1 MAAIPSQLTS
11 LDFFE
16 IKESIKSYLRTRK
29 EFTDYDF
36 EGSAASYLIDIL
48 AYNTYYTA
56 FNANMALNESFLET
70 ATVRDNI
77 VRIAKQ
83 LNYTPRSIKAPR
95 ACVTIRVQT
104 QQSLN
109 GTTFPEFCTLSAG
122 DVFVARN
129 FNDTYTFCVTRDLQT
144 VVDPATGIA
153 VFDPVLVYQG
163 NLLKFNYTVD
173 YTKRQDYIIPAENV
187 DTDLVYVDIS
197 PNAQS
202 QEIDTYNLAANV
214 TTLNSTSRVY
224 YLEESDDLRYR
235 LVFGDGVLGRK
246 LIDGEFIRLSYV
258 TTFGEEANGC
268 KDFAFIGTI
277 RDSDQRAIAP
287 ANIAVVTRESAADGE
302 QRESALSIKF
312 RAPRAFSTQNRAV
325 TEADYEHIVSEIY
338 PQAASVTAYGGE
350 KLTPPIYG
358 KVYVA
363 IRPKTGNK
371 LNETTKAKIKNDL
384 KRYTV
389 ASIDPV
395 IIDPTIYYI
404 IPKSYVYYDGNN
416 TNKSGAQLGSDVL
429 RNIDQFNKNGQNNR
443 FGGRIDTSKYNAMVD
458 NSDPAISGTV
468 TQMTVGQNLDQFEFG
483 SVFTQCLDF
492 GNPLY
497 NPGNYAGS
505 PDGSGSECSTDAD
518 CPEGQVCVDGRCVDD
533 GTGGGDKGTC
543 APSFSVVKSGTFYAT
558 GYSEDL
564 LNLTA
569 AGGGASTVSPVIS
582 SQSITGENQVL
593 VPVNI
598 RDDGKGNLILVTKRD
613 EVEVVLN
620 NAVGS
625 VDYEKGQV
633 CVGPLAIQGT
643 PDDTNRLPIQVLPF
657 GGSIKIPPGVD
668 PTLFDV
674 NVFPIDF
681 KTNDIDVPSF
691 DPNNFGGYNFGDP
704 SGINIIDYPTDNFVY
719 PVDTSCF

>member
-56 FNANMALNESFLET
+56 FNANMALNEAFLET

-109 GTTFPEFCTLSAG
+109 GTTFPEFCTLKAG
-122 DVFVARN
+122 DVFIARN

-144 VVDPATGIA
+144 TVDSATGIA

-173 YTKRQDYIIPAENV
+173 YTKKQEYIIPTENV
-187 DTDLVYVDIS
+187 DTELVYVDIS

-202 QEIDTYNLAANV
+202 QEIDTYNLAKNV
-214 TTLNSTSRVY
+214 TTLNSTSRIY
-224 YLEESDDLRYR
+224 YLEETDDLRYR

-268 KDFAFIGTI
+268 KDFAFVGTI
-277 RDSDQRAIAP
+277 KDSDGRAIAP
-287 ANIAVVTRESAADGE
+287 ANIEIVTRESAADGE
-302 QRESALSIKF
+302 ARESALSVKF
-312 RAPRAFSTQNRAV
+312 RAPKSFSTQNRAV

-395 IIDPTIYYI
+395 IIDPTTFYV

-429 RNIDQFNKNGQNNR
+429 RNVDQFNKNGQNNR
-443 FGGRIDTSKYNAMVD
+443 FGGRVDTSKYNSMLD
-458 NSDPAISGTV
+458 NSDPAISGSV
-468 TQMTVGQNLDQFEFG
+468 TQMTIGQNLDQFEFG
-483 SVFTQCLDF
+483 NVFTQCLDF

-497 NPGNYAGS
+497 DPGDYAGK
-505 PDGSGSECSTDAD
+505 PDTDGQDCSTDSD
-518 CPEGQVCVDGRCVDD
+518 CPEGQVCRNGKCVDE
-533 GTGGGDKGTC
+533 GDSGTC

-564 LNLTA
+564 VNLTLS
-569 AGGGASTVSPVIS
+569 GTGTSSVSPVVS
-582 SQSITGENQVL
+582 SNSITGANQVL

-613 EVEVVLN
+613 EVEVTLN
-620 NAVGS
+620 NSVGS
-625 VDYEKGQV
+625 VDYSKGQV
-633 CVGPLAIQGT
+633 CVGPIAIQGT
-643 PDDTNRLPIQVLPF
+643 PDDDTRLPIQVLPY
-657 GGSIKIPPGVD
+657 GGSINIPPGVD

-674 NVFPIDF
+674 DVFPIDW
-681 KTNDIDVPSF
+681 KTNDISIPNF
-691 DPNNFGGYNFGDP
+691 DPNNFNGFNYGDP
-704 SGINIIDYPTDNFVY
+704 SGINIIDYPTDTFTY

>member
-1 MAAIPSQLTS
+1 MSAIPSQLTS

-56 FNANMALNESFLET
+56 FNANMALNEAFLET

-104 QQSLN
+104 QQALN
-109 GTTFPEFCTLSAG
+109 GTTFPEFCTLKAG
-122 DVFVARN
+122 DVFIARN

-144 VVDPATGIA
+144 TVDSATGIA

-173 YTKRQDYIIPAENV
+173 YTKKQEYVIPTENV
-187 DTDLVYVDIS
+187 DTELVYVDIS

-202 QEIDTYNLAANV
+202 QEIDTYNLAKNV
-214 TTLNSTSRVY
+214 TTLNSASRIY
-224 YLEESDDLRYR
+224 YLEETDDLRYR

-246 LIDGEFIRLSYV
+246 LIDGEYIRLSYV

-268 KDFAFIGTI
+268 KDFAFVGTI
-277 RDSDQRAIAP
+277 RDSDGRAIAP
-287 ANIAVVTRESAADGE
+287 ANIEIVTRESAADGE
-302 QRESALSIKF
+302 ARESALSVKF
-312 RAPRAFSTQNRAV
+312 RAPKSFSTQNRAV

-395 IIDPTIYYI
+395 IIDPTTFYV
-404 IPKSYVYYDGNN
+404 IPKSYIYYDGNN

-429 RNIDQFNKNGQNNR
+429 RNVDQFNKNGQNNR
-443 FGGRIDTSKYNAMVD
+443 FGGRIDTSKYNSMLD
-458 NSDPAISGTV
+458 NSDPAISGSV
-468 TQMTVGQNLDQFEFG
+468 TQMTIGQNLDQFEFG
-483 SVFTQCLDF
+483 NVFTQCLDF

-497 NPGNYAGS
+497 NPGDYAGK
-505 PDGSGSECSTDAD
+505 PDTDGADCSGDSD
-518 CPEGQVCVDGRCVDD
+518 CPEGQVCRNGKCVDE
-533 GTGGGDKGTC
+533 GDSGTC

-564 LNLTA
+564 VNLTLSGTGTNA
-569 AGGGASTVSPVIS
+569 VSPVVS
-582 SQSITGENQVL
+582 SNSITGDNQVL

-613 EVEVVLN
+613 EVEVTLN
-620 NAVGS
+620 NSVGS
-625 VDYEKGQV
+625 VDYSKGQV
-633 CVGPLAIQGT
+633 CVGPIAIQGT
-643 PDDTNRLPIQVLPF
+643 PDDDTRLPIQVLPY
-657 GGSIKIPPGVD
+657 GGSINIPPGVD

-674 NVFPIDF
+674 DVFPIDW
-681 KTNDIDVPSF
+681 KTNDISIPNF
-691 DPNNFGGYNFGDP
+691 DPNNFNGFNYGDP
-704 SGINIIDYPTDNFVY
+704 SGINIIDYPTDTFTY

>member
-277 RDSDQRAIAP
+277 KDSDGRAIAP

-302 QRESALSIKF
+302 ARESALSVKF
-312 RAPRAFSTQNRAV
+312 RAPRSFSTQNRAV
-325 TEADYEHIVSEIY
+325 TETDYEHIVSEIY

-350 KLTPPIYG
+350 KLSPPIYG

-395 IIDPTIYYI
+395 IIDPTIFYV

-443 FGGRIDTSKYNAMVD
+443 FGGRIDTSKYNTMVD

-468 TQMTVGQNLDQFEFG
+468 TQMTIGQNLDQFEFG

-497 NPGNYAGS
+497 NPGDY
-505 PDGSGSECSTDAD
+505 SGTPEGGNTCSTDSD
-518 CPEGQVCVDGRCVDD
+518 CPEGQICKDGKCVDE
-533 GTGGGDKGTC
+533 GDSGTC

-564 LNLTA
+564 VNLTM
-569 AGGGASTVSPVIS
+569 AGSGTNATTAVSS
-582 SQSITGENQVL
+582 SNSITGENQVL

-613 EVEVVLN
+613 EVEVTLN
-620 NAVGS
+620 NSVGS
-625 VDYEKGQV
+625 VDYGSGQV
-633 CVGPLAIQGT
+633 CVGPIAIQGT
-643 PDDTNRLPIQVLPF
+643 PDDTTRLPIQVLPY
-657 GGSIKIPPGVD
+657 GGSINIPPGVD

-674 NVFPIDF
+674 EAFPIDW
-681 KTNDIDVPSF
+681 KTNDISIPNF
-691 DPNNFGGYNFGDP
+691 DPNNFNGYNFGDP
-704 SGINIIDYPTDNFVY
+704 SGINIIDYPSDTFTY
-719 PVDTSCF
+719 PVDSSCF

>member
-1 MAAIPSQLTS
+1 MSAIPSQLTS

-56 FNANMALNESFLET
+56 FNANMALNEAFLET

-109 GTTFPEFCTLSAG
+109 GTTFPEFCTLRAG
-122 DVFVARN
+122 DVFIARN

-144 VVDPATGIA
+144 TVDSATGIA

-173 YTKRQDYIIPAENV
+173 YTKKQDYIIPTENV
-187 DTDLVYVDIS
+187 DTELVYVDIS

-202 QEIDTYNLAANV
+202 QEIDTYNLAKNV
-214 TTLNSTSRVY
+214 TTLNSTSRIY
-224 YLEESDDLRYR
+224 YLEETDDLRYR

-246 LIDGEFIRLSYV
+246 LIDGEYIRLSYV

-268 KDFAFIGTI
+268 KDFAFVGTI
-277 RDSDQRAIAP
+277 RDSDGRAIAP
-287 ANIAVVTRESAADGE
+287 ANIEIVTRESAADGE
-302 QRESALSIKF
+302 ARESALSVKF
-312 RAPRAFSTQNRAV
+312 RAPKSFSTQNRAV

-395 IIDPTIYYI
+395 IIDPTTFYV

-429 RNIDQFNKNGQNNR
+429 RNVDQFNKNGQNNR
-443 FGGRIDTSKYNAMVD
+443 FGGRIDTSKYNSMLD
-458 NSDPAISGTV
+458 NSDPSISGSV
-468 TQMTVGQNLDQFEFG
+468 TQMTIGQNLDQFEFG
-483 SVFTQCLDF
+483 NVFTQCLDF

-497 NPGNYAGS
+497 NPGDYAGK
-505 PDGSGSECSTDAD
+505 PDTDGQDCSTDSD
-518 CPEGQVCVDGRCVDD
+518 CPEGQVCRNGKCVDE
-533 GTGGGDKGTC
+533 GDSGTC

-564 LNLTA
+564 VNLTLS
-569 AGGGASTVSPVIS
+569 GTGTSSVSPVVS
-582 SQSITGENQVL
+582 SNSITGANQVL

-613 EVEVVLN
+613 EVEVTLN
-620 NAVGS
+620 NSVGS
-625 VDYEKGQV
+625 VDYSKGQV
-633 CVGPLAIQGT
+633 CVGPIAIQGT
-643 PDDTNRLPIQVLPF
+643 PDDDTRLPIQVLPY
-657 GGSIKIPPGVD
+657 GGSINIPPGVD

-674 NVFPIDF
+674 DVFPIDW
-681 KTNDIDVPSF
+681 KTNDISIPNF
-691 DPNNFGGYNFGDP
+691 DPNNFNGFNYGDP
-704 SGINIIDYPTDNFVY
+704 SGINIIDYPTDTFTY

>member
-287 ANIAVVTRESAADGE
+287 ANIAVTTRESAADGE

-704 SGINIIDYPTDNFVY
+704 SGINIIDYPTDTFTY

>member
-56 FNANMALNESFLET
+56 FNANMALNEAFLET

-109 GTTFPEFCTLSAG
+109 GTTFPEFCALKAG
-122 DVFVARN
+122 DVFIARN

-144 VVDPATGIA
+144 TVDSATGIA

-173 YTKRQDYIIPAENV
+173 YTKKQDYIIPTENV
-187 DTDLVYVDIS
+187 DTQLVYVDIS

-202 QEIDTYNLAANV
+202 QEIDTYNLAKNV
-214 TTLNSTSRVY
+214 TTLNSTSRIY
-224 YLEESDDLRYR
+224 YLEETDDLRYR

-246 LIDGEFIRLSYV
+246 LIDGEYIRLSYV

-268 KDFAFIGTI
+268 KDFAFVGTI
-277 RDSDQRAIAP
+277 KDSDGRAIAP
-287 ANIAVVTRESAADGE
+287 SNIEIVTRESAADGE
-302 QRESALSIKF
+302 ARESALSVKF
-312 RAPRAFSTQNRAV
+312 RAPKSFSTQNRAV

-395 IIDPTIYYI
+395 IIDPTTFYV

-429 RNIDQFNKNGQNNR
+429 RNVDQFNKNGQNNR
-443 FGGRIDTSKYNAMVD
+443 FGGRIDTSKYNSMLD
-458 NSDPAISGTV
+458 NSDPAISGSV
-468 TQMTVGQNLDQFEFG
+468 TQMTIGQNLDQFEFG
-483 SVFTQCLDF
+483 NVFTQCLDF

-497 NPGNYAGS
+497 NPGDYAGK
-505 PDGSGSECSTDAD
+505 PDTDGQDCSGDSD
-518 CPEGQVCVDGRCVDD
+518 CPEGQVCRNGKCVDE
-533 GTGGGDKGTC
+533 GDSGTC

-564 LNLTA
+564 VNLTLS
-569 AGGGASTVSPVIS
+569 GTGTNSVSPVIS
-582 SQSITGENQVL
+582 SNSITGANQVL

-613 EVEVVLN
+613 EVEVTLN
-620 NAVGS
+620 NSVGS
-625 VDYEKGQV
+625 VDYSKGQV
-633 CVGPLAIQGT
+633 CVGPIAIQGT
-643 PDDTNRLPIQVLPF
+643 PDDDTRLPIQVLPY
-657 GGSIKIPPGVD
+657 GGSINIPPGVD

-674 NVFPIDF
+674 DVFPIDW
-681 KTNDIDVPSF
+681 KTNDISIPNF
-691 DPNNFGGYNFGDP
+691 DPNNFNGFNYGDP
-704 SGINIIDYPTDNFVY
+704 SGINIIDYPTDTFTY

>member
-56 FNANMALNESFLET
+56 FNANMALNEAFLET
-70 ATVRDNI
+70 ATVRDNV

-104 QQSLN
+104 QVSLN
-109 GTTFPEFCTLSAG
+109 GTTYPEFCTLKAG

-144 VVDPATGIA
+144 TVDPATGIA

-163 NLLKFNYTVD
+163 NLLKYNYTVD
-173 YTKRQDYIIPAENV
+173 YTKKQDYVIPTEDV
-187 DTDLVYVDIS
+187 DTQLVYVDIS

-202 QEIDTYNLAANV
+202 TEIDTYNLAANV

-224 YLEESDDLRYR
+224 FLEETDDLRYR

-246 LIDGEFIRLSYV
+246 LIDGEYIRLSYV

-277 RDSDQRAIAP
+277 RDSDGRAIAP

-302 QRESALSIKF
+302 QRESALSVKF
-312 RAPRAFSTQNRAV
+312 RAPRSFSTQNRAV
-325 TEADYEHIVSEIY
+325 TETDYEHIVSEIY

-350 KLTPPIYG
+350 KLSPPIYG

-395 IIDPTIYYI
+395 IIDPTIFYV

-443 FGGRIDTSKYNAMVD
+443 FGGRIDTSKYNTMVD

-468 TQMTVGQNLDQFEFG
+468 TQMTIGQNLDQFEFG

-497 NPGNYAGS
+497 NPGDY
-505 PDGSGSECSTDAD
+505 SGTPEGGNTCSTDSD
-518 CPEGQVCVDGRCVDD
+518 CPEGQICKDGKCVDE
-533 GTGGGDKGTC
+533 GDSGTC

-564 LNLTA
+564 VNLTM
-569 AGGGASTVSPVIS
+569 AGSGTNATTAVSS
-582 SQSITGENQVL
+582 SNSITGENQVL

-613 EVEVVLN
+613 EVEVTLN
-620 NAVGS
+620 NSVGS
-625 VDYEKGQV
+625 VDYGSGQV
-633 CVGPLAIQGT
+633 CVGPIAIQGT
-643 PDDTNRLPIQVLPF
+643 PDDTTRLPIQVLPY
-657 GGSIKIPPGVD
+657 GGSINIPPGVD

-674 NVFPIDF
+674 EAFPIDW
-681 KTNDIDVPSF
+681 KTNDISIPNF
-691 DPNNFGGYNFGDP
+691 DPNNFNGYNFGDP
-704 SGINIIDYPTDNFVY
+704 SGINIIDYPSDTFTY
-719 PVDTSCF
+719 PVDSSCF

>member
-56 FNANMALNESFLET
+56 FNANMALNEAFLET

-109 GTTFPEFCTLSAG
+109 GTTFPEFCTLKAG
-122 DVFVARN
+122 DVFIARN

-144 VVDPATGIA
+144 TVDSATGIA

-173 YTKRQDYIIPAENV
+173 YTKKQDYIIPTENV
-187 DTDLVYVDIS
+187 DTQLVYVDIS

-202 QEIDTYNLAANV
+202 QEIDTYNLAKNV
-214 TTLNSTSRVY
+214 TTLNSTSRIY
-224 YLEESDDLRYR
+224 YLEETDDLRYR

-246 LIDGEFIRLSYV
+246 LIDGEYIRLSYV

-268 KDFAFIGTI
+268 KDFAFVGTI
-277 RDSDQRAIAP
+277 KDSDGRAIAP
-287 ANIAVVTRESAADGE
+287 ANIEIVTRESAADGE
-302 QRESALSIKF
+302 ARESALSIKF
-312 RAPRAFSTQNRAV
+312 RAPKSFSTQNRAV

-395 IIDPTIYYI
+395 IIDPTTFYI
-404 IPKSYVYYDGNN
+404 IPKSYIYYDGNN

-429 RNIDQFNKNGQNNR
+429 RNVDQFNKNGQNNR
-443 FGGRIDTSKYNAMVD
+443 FGGRIDTSKYNSMLD
-458 NSDPAISGTV
+458 NSDPSISGSV
-468 TQMTVGQNLDQFEFG
+468 TQMTIGQNLDQFEFG
-483 SVFTQCLDF
+483 NVFTQCLDF

-497 NPGNYAGS
+497 DPGNYAGK
-505 PDGSGSECSTDAD
+505 PDTDGKDCSTDSD
-518 CPEGQVCVDGRCVDD
+518 CPEGQVCRNGKCVDE
-533 GTGGGDKGTC
+533 GDSGTC

-564 LNLTA
+564 VNLTLS
-569 AGGGASTVSPVIS
+569 GTGTSSVSPVVS
-582 SQSITGENQVL
+582 SNSITGANQVL

-613 EVEVVLN
+613 EVEVTLN
-620 NAVGS
+620 NSVGS
-625 VDYEKGQV
+625 VDYSKGQV
-633 CVGPLAIQGT
+633 CVGPIAIQGT
-643 PDDTNRLPIQVLPF
+643 PDDDTRLPIQVLPY
-657 GGSIKIPPGVD
+657 GGSINIPPGVD

-674 NVFPIDF
+674 DVFPIDW
-681 KTNDIDVPSF
+681 KTNDISIPNF
-691 DPNNFGGYNFGDP
+691 DPNNFNGFNYGDP
-704 SGINIIDYPTDNFVY
+704 SGINIIDYPTDTFTY

>member
-56 FNANMALNESFLET
+56 FNANMALNEAFLET
-70 ATVRDNI
+70 ATVRDNV

-104 QQSLN
+104 QVSLN
-109 GTTFPEFCTLSAG
+109 GTTYPEFCTLKAG

-163 NLLKFNYTVD
+163 NLLKYNYTVD
-173 YTKRQDYIIPAENV
+173 YTKKQDYVIPTEDV
-187 DTDLVYVDIS
+187 DTQLVYVDIS

-224 YLEESDDLRYR
+224 FLEETDDLRYR

-246 LIDGEFIRLSYV
+246 LIDGEYIRLSYV

-277 RDSDQRAIAP
+277 KDSDGRAIAP

-302 QRESALSIKF
+302 QRESALSVKF
-312 RAPRAFSTQNRAV
+312 RAPRSFSTQNRAV
-325 TEADYEHIVSEIY
+325 TETDYEHIVSEIY

-350 KLTPPIYG
+350 KLSPPIYG

-395 IIDPTIYYI
+395 IIDPTIFYV

-443 FGGRIDTSKYNAMVD
+443 FGGRIDTSKYNTMVD

-468 TQMTVGQNLDQFEFG
+468 TQMTIGQNLDQFEFG

-497 NPGNYAGS
+497 NPGDY
-505 PDGSGSECSTDAD
+505 SGTPEGGNTCSTDSD
-518 CPEGQVCVDGRCVDD
+518 CPEGQICKDGKCVDE
-533 GTGGGDKGTC
+533 GDSGTC

-564 LNLTA
+564 VNLTM
-569 AGGGASTVSPVIS
+569 AGSGTNATTAVSS
-582 SQSITGENQVL
+582 SNSITGENQVL

-613 EVEVVLN
+613 EVEVTLN
-620 NAVGS
+620 NSVGS
-625 VDYEKGQV
+625 VDYGSGQV
-633 CVGPLAIQGT
+633 CVGPIAIQGT
-643 PDDTNRLPIQVLPF
+643 PDDTTRLPIQVLPY
-657 GGSIKIPPGVD
+657 GGSINIPPGVD

-674 NVFPIDF
+674 EAFPIDW
-681 KTNDIDVPSF
+681 KTNDISIPNF
-691 DPNNFGGYNFGDP
+691 DPNNFNGYNFGDP
-704 SGINIIDYPTDNFVY
+704 SGINIIDYPSDTFTY

>member
-56 FNANMALNESFLET
+56 FNANMALNEAFLET
-70 ATVRDNI
+70 ATVRDNV

-104 QQSLN
+104 QVSLN
-109 GTTFPEFCTLSAG
+109 GTTYPEFCTLKAG

-163 NLLKFNYTVD
+163 NLLKYNYTVD
-173 YTKRQDYIIPAENV
+173 YTKKQDYVIPTEDV
-187 DTDLVYVDIS
+187 DTQLVYVDIS

-224 YLEESDDLRYR
+224 FLEETDDLRYR

-246 LIDGEFIRLSYV
+246 LIDGEYIRLSYV

-277 RDSDQRAIAP
+277 KDSDGRAIAP
-287 ANIAVVTRESAADGE
+287 SNIAVVTRESAADGE
-302 QRESALSIKF
+302 QRESALSVKF
-312 RAPRAFSTQNRAV
+312 RAPRSFSTQNRAV
-325 TEADYEHIVSEIY
+325 TETDYEHIVSEIY

-350 KLTPPIYG
+350 KLSPPIYG

-395 IIDPTIYYI
+395 IIDPTIFYV

-443 FGGRIDTSKYNAMVD
+443 FGGRIDTSKYNTMVD

-468 TQMTVGQNLDQFEFG
+468 TQMTIGQNLDQFEFG

-497 NPGNYAGS
+497 NPGDY
-505 PDGSGSECSTDAD
+505 SGTPEGGNTCSTDSD
-518 CPEGQVCVDGRCVDD
+518 CPEGQICKDGKCVDE
-533 GTGGGDKGTC
+533 GDSGTC

-564 LNLTA
+564 VNLTM
-569 AGGGASTVSPVIS
+569 AGSGTNATTAVSS
-582 SQSITGENQVL
+582 SNSITGENQVL

-613 EVEVVLN
+613 EVEVTLN
-620 NAVGS
+620 NSVGS
-625 VDYEKGQV
+625 VDYGSGQV
-633 CVGPLAIQGT
+633 CVGPIAIQGT
-643 PDDTNRLPIQVLPF
+643 PDDTTRLPIQVLPF
-657 GGSIKIPPGVD
+657 GGSINIPPGVD

-674 NVFPIDF
+674 EAFPIDW
-681 KTNDIDVPSF
+681 KTNDISIPNF
-691 DPNNFGGYNFGDP
+691 DPNNFNGYNFGDP
-704 SGINIIDYPTDNFVY
+704 SGINIIDYPSDTFTY

>member
-1 MAAIPSQLTS
+1 MSAIPSQLTS

-56 FNANMALNESFLET
+56 FNANMALNEAFLET

-109 GTTFPEFCTLSAG
+109 GTTFPEFCTLKAG
-122 DVFVARN
+122 DVFIARN

-144 VVDPATGIA
+144 TVDSATGIA

-173 YTKRQDYIIPAENV
+173 YTKKQDYIIPTENV
-187 DTDLVYVDIS
+187 DTQLVYVDIS

-202 QEIDTYNLAANV
+202 QEIDTYNLAKNV
-214 TTLNSTSRVY
+214 TTLNSTSRIY
-224 YLEESDDLRYR
+224 YLEETDDLRYR

-246 LIDGEFIRLSYV
+246 LIDGEYIRLSYV

-268 KDFAFIGTI
+268 KDFAFVGTI
-277 RDSDQRAIAP
+277 KDSDGRAIAP
-287 ANIAVVTRESAADGE
+287 SNIEIVTRESAADGE
-302 QRESALSIKF
+302 ARESALSVKF
-312 RAPRAFSTQNRAV
+312 RAPKSFSTQNRAV

-395 IIDPTIYYI
+395 IIDPTTFYV

-429 RNIDQFNKNGQNNR
+429 RNVDQFNKNGQNNR
-443 FGGRIDTSKYNAMVD
+443 FGGRIDTSKYNSMLD
-458 NSDPAISGTV
+458 NSDPAISGSV
-468 TQMTVGQNLDQFEFG
+468 TQMTIGQNLDQFEFG
-483 SVFTQCLDF
+483 NVFTQCLDF

-497 NPGNYAGS
+497 NPGDYAGK
-505 PDGSGSECSTDAD
+505 PDTDGKDCSGDSD
-518 CPEGQVCVDGRCVDD
+518 CPEGQVCRNGKCVDE
-533 GTGGGDKGTC
+533 GDSGTC

-564 LNLTA
+564 VNLTLS
-569 AGGGASTVSPVIS
+569 GTGTNSVSPVVS
-582 SQSITGENQVL
+582 SNSITGANQVL

-613 EVEVVLN
+613 EVEVTLN
-620 NAVGS
+620 NSVGS
-625 VDYEKGQV
+625 VDYSKGQV
-633 CVGPLAIQGT
+633 CVGPIAIQGT
-643 PDDTNRLPIQVLPF
+643 PDDDTRLPIQVLPY
-657 GGSIKIPPGVD
+657 GGSINIPPGVD

-674 NVFPIDF
+674 DVFPIDW
-681 KTNDIDVPSF
+681 KTNDISIPNF
-691 DPNNFGGYNFGDP
+691 DPNNFNGFNYGDP
-704 SGINIIDYPTDNFVY
+704 SGINIIDYPTDTFTY

>member
-56 FNANMALNESFLET
+56 FNANMALNEAFLET

-109 GTTFPEFCTLSAG
+109 GTTFPEFCTLKAG
-122 DVFVARN
+122 DVFIARN

-144 VVDPATGIA
+144 TVDSATGIA

-173 YTKRQDYIIPAENV
+173 YTKKQDYIIPTENV
-187 DTDLVYVDIS
+187 DTELVYVDIS

-202 QEIDTYNLAANV
+202 QEIDTYNLAKNV
-214 TTLNSTSRVY
+214 TTLNSTSRIY
-224 YLEESDDLRYR
+224 YLEETDDLRYR

-246 LIDGEFIRLSYV
+246 LIDGEYIRLSYV

-268 KDFAFIGTI
+268 KDFAFVGTI
-277 RDSDQRAIAP
+277 RDSDGRAIAP
-287 ANIAVVTRESAADGE
+287 ANIEIVTRESAADGE
-302 QRESALSIKF
+302 ARESALSVKF
-312 RAPRAFSTQNRAV
+312 RAPKSFSTQNRAV

-395 IIDPTIYYI
+395 IIDPTTFYV

-429 RNIDQFNKNGQNNR
+429 RNVDQFNKNGQNNR
-443 FGGRIDTSKYNAMVD
+443 FGGRVDTSKYNSMLD
-458 NSDPAISGTV
+458 NSDPAISGSV
-468 TQMTVGQNLDQFEFG
+468 TQMTIGQNLDQFEFG
-483 SVFTQCLDF
+483 NVFTQCLDF

-497 NPGNYAGS
+497 DPGNYAGK
-505 PDGSGSECSTDAD
+505 PDTDGQDCSGDAD
-518 CPEGQVCVDGRCVDD
+518 CPEGQVCRNGKCVDE
-533 GTGGGDKGTC
+533 GDSGTC

-564 LNLTA
+564 VNLTLS
-569 AGGGASTVSPVIS
+569 GTGTSSVSPVVS
-582 SQSITGENQVL
+582 SNSITGANQVL

-613 EVEVVLN
+613 EVEVTLN
-620 NAVGS
+620 NSVGS
-625 VDYEKGQV
+625 VDYSKGQV
-633 CVGPLAIQGT
+633 CVGPIAIQGT
-643 PDDTNRLPIQVLPF
+643 PDDDTRLPIQVLPY
-657 GGSIKIPPGVD
+657 GGSINIPPGVD

-674 NVFPIDF
+674 DVFPIDW
-681 KTNDIDVPSF
+681 KTNDISIPNF
-691 DPNNFGGYNFGDP
+691 DPNNFNGFNYGDP
-704 SGINIIDYPTDNFVY
+704 SGINIIDYPTDTFTY

>member
-56 FNANMALNESFLET
+56 FNANMALNEAFLET
-70 ATVRDNI
+70 ATVRDNV

-104 QQSLN
+104 QVSLN
-109 GTTFPEFCTLSAG
+109 GTTYPEFCTLKAG

-153 VFDPVLVYQG
+153 TFDPVLVYQG
-163 NLLKFNYTVD
+163 NLLKYNYTVD
-173 YTKRQDYIIPAENV
+173 YTKKQDYIIPTEDV
-187 DTDLVYVDIS
+187 DTQLVYVDIS

-224 YLEESDDLRYR
+224 FLEETDDLRYR

-246 LIDGEFIRLSYV
+246 LIDGEYIRLSYV

-277 RDSDQRAIAP
+277 KDSDGRAIAP

-302 QRESALSIKF
+302 ARESALSVKF
-312 RAPRAFSTQNRAV
+312 RAPRSFSTQNRAV
-325 TEADYEHIVSEIY
+325 TETDYEHIVSEIY

-350 KLTPPIYG
+350 KLSPPIYG

-395 IIDPTIYYI
+395 IIDPTVYYI

-443 FGGRIDTSKYNAMVD
+443 FGGRIDTSKYNTMVD

-468 TQMTVGQNLDQFEFG
+468 TQMTIGQNLDQFEFG

-497 NPGNYAGS
+497 NPGDYSGT
-505 PDGSGSECSTDAD
+505 PDGGNTCSTDSD
-518 CPEGQVCVDGRCVDD
+518 CPEGQICKDGKCVDE
-533 GTGGGDKGTC
+533 GDSGTC

-564 LNLTA
+564 VNLTM
-569 AGGGASTVSPVIS
+569 AGSGTNATTAVSS
-582 SQSITGENQVL
+582 SNSITGENQVL

-613 EVEVVLN
+613 EVEVTLN
-620 NAVGS
+620 NSVGS
-625 VDYEKGQV
+625 VDYGSGQV
-633 CVGPLAIQGT
+633 CVGPIAIQGT
-643 PDDTNRLPIQVLPF
+643 PDDTTRLPIQVLPY
-657 GGSIKIPPGVD
+657 GGSINIPPGVD

-674 NVFPIDF
+674 EAFPIDW
-681 KTNDIDVPSF
+681 KTNDISIPNF
-691 DPNNFGGYNFGDP
+691 DPNNFNGYNFGDP
-704 SGINIIDYPTDNFVY
+704 SGINIIDYPSDTFTY

>member
-1 MAAIPSQLTS
+1 
-11 LDFFE
+11 
-16 IKESIKSYLRTRK
+16 
-29 EFTDYDF
+29 
-36 EGSAASYLIDIL
+36 
-48 AYNTYYTA
+48 
-56 FNANMALNESFLET
+56 MALNEAFLET
-70 ATVRDNI
+70 ATVRDNV

-104 QQSLN
+104 QVSLN
-109 GTTFPEFCTLSAG
+109 GTTYPEFCTLKAG

-144 VVDPATGIA
+144 TVDPATGIA

-163 NLLKFNYTVD
+163 NLLKYNYTVD
-173 YTKRQDYIIPAENV
+173 YTKKQDYVIPTEDV
-187 DTDLVYVDIS
+187 DTQLVYVDIS

-202 QEIDTYNLAANV
+202 TEIDTYNLAANV

-224 YLEESDDLRYR
+224 FLEETDDLRYR

-246 LIDGEFIRLSYV
+246 LIDGEYIRLSYV

-277 RDSDQRAIAP
+277 RDSDGRAIAP

-302 QRESALSIKF
+302 QRESALSVKF
-312 RAPRAFSTQNRAV
+312 RAPRSFSTQNRAV
-325 TEADYEHIVSEIY
+325 TETDYEHIVSEIY

-350 KLTPPIYG
+350 KLSPPIYG

-395 IIDPTIYYI
+395 IIDPTIFYV

-443 FGGRIDTSKYNAMVD
+443 FGGRIDTSKYNTMVD

-468 TQMTVGQNLDQFEFG
+468 TQMTIGQNLDQFEFG

-497 NPGNYAGS
+497 NPGDY
-505 PDGSGSECSTDAD
+505 SGTPEGGNTCSTDSD
-518 CPEGQVCVDGRCVDD
+518 CPEGQICKDGKCVDE
-533 GTGGGDKGTC
+533 GDSGTC

-564 LNLTA
+564 VNLTM
-569 AGGGASTVSPVIS
+569 AGSGTNATTAVSS
-582 SQSITGENQVL
+582 SNSITGENQVL

-613 EVEVVLN
+613 EVEVTLN
-620 NAVGS
+620 NSVGS
-625 VDYEKGQV
+625 VDYGSGQV
-633 CVGPLAIQGT
+633 CVGPIAIQGT
-643 PDDTNRLPIQVLPF
+643 PDDTTRLPIQVLPY
-657 GGSIKIPPGVD
+657 GGSINIPPGVD

-674 NVFPIDF
+674 EAFPIDW
-681 KTNDIDVPSF
+681 KTNDISIPNF
-691 DPNNFGGYNFGDP
+691 DPNNFNGYNFGDP
-704 SGINIIDYPTDNFVY
+704 SGINIIDYPSDTFTY
-719 PVDTSCF
+719 PVDSSCF

>member
-1 MAAIPSQLTS
+1 MPAIPSQLTS

-36 EGSAASYLIDIL
+36 EGSAAAYLIDIL

-56 FNANMALNESFLET
+56 FNANMALNEAFLET

-104 QQSLN
+104 QVSLN

-153 VFDPVLVYQG
+153 TFDPVLVYQG
-163 NLLKFNYTVD
+163 NLLRFNYTVD

-187 DTDLVYVDIS
+187 DTALVYVDIS

-202 QEIDTYNLAANV
+202 QEIDTYNLASNV
-214 TTLNSTSRVY
+214 TTLNGTSRVY

-277 RDSDQRAIAP
+277 RDSDGRAIAP
-287 ANIAVVTRESAADGE
+287 SNIAVVTRESAADGE
-302 QRESALSIKF
+302 ARESALSIKF
-312 RAPRAFSTQNRAV
+312 RAPRSFSTQNRAV

-350 KLTPPIYG
+350 KLSPPIYG

-371 LNETTKAKIKNDL
+371 LNETTKAKIRNDL

-395 IIDPTIYYI
+395 IIDPTIFYI

-416 TNKSGAQLGSDVL
+416 TNKSGAQLKSDVL
-429 RNIDQFNKNGQNNR
+429 RNIDQYNKNGQNNR
-443 FGGRIDTSKYNAMVD
+443 FGGRVDTSKYNAMVD
-458 NSDPAISGTV
+458 NSDPAISGSV
-468 TQMTVGQNLDQFEFG
+468 TQMTIGQNLDQFEFG
-483 SVFTQCLDF
+483 NVFTQCLDF

-497 NPGNYAGS
+497 NPGDYSGT
-505 PDGSGSECSTDAD
+505 PDGGNSCSIDSD
-518 CPEGQVCVDGRCVDD
+518 CPEGQICRDGKCVDE
-533 GTGGGDKGTC
+533 GDSGTC

-564 LNLTA
+564 VNLTMQG
-569 AGGGASTVSPVIS
+569 AGTNATSPVVS
-582 SQSITGENQVL
+582 SNSITDANQVL

-620 NAVGS
+620 NAVGT
-625 VDYEKGQV
+625 VDYSKGQV
-633 CVGPLAIQGT
+633 CVGPIAIQGT
-643 PDDTNRLPIQVLPF
+643 PDDTTRLPVQVLPF
-657 GGSIKIPPGVD
+657 GGSIGIPAGTEPAI
-668 PTLFDV
+668 FDV
-674 NVFPIDF
+674 GVFPIDW
-681 KTNDIDVPSF
+681 KTNNISIPNF
-691 DPNNFGGYNFGDP
+691 DPNNFNGYNFGDP
-704 SGINIIDYPTDNFVY
+704 SGINIIDYPSDIFTY

>member
-16 IKESIKSYLRTRK
+16 IKESIKSYLRTRQ

-56 FNANMALNESFLET
+56 FNANMALNEAFLET

-109 GTTFPEFCTLSAG
+109 GTTFPEFCTLKAG
-122 DVFVARN
+122 DVFIARN

-144 VVDPATGIA
+144 TVDSATGIA

-173 YTKRQDYIIPAENV
+173 YTKKQDYIIPTENV
-187 DTDLVYVDIS
+187 DTQLVYVDIS

-202 QEIDTYNLAANV
+202 QEIDTYNLAKNV
-214 TTLNSTSRVY
+214 TTLNSTSRIY
-224 YLEESDDLRYR
+224 YLEETDDLRYR

-246 LIDGEFIRLSYV
+246 LIDGEYIRLSYV

-268 KDFAFIGTI
+268 KDFAFVGTI
-277 RDSDQRAIAP
+277 KDSDGRAIAP
-287 ANIAVVTRESAADGE
+287 ANIEIVTRESAADGE
-302 QRESALSIKF
+302 ARESALSVKF
-312 RAPRAFSTQNRAV
+312 RAPKSFSTQNRAV

-395 IIDPTIYYI
+395 IIDPTTFYV

-429 RNIDQFNKNGQNNR
+429 RNVDQFNKNGQNNR
-443 FGGRIDTSKYNAMVD
+443 FGGRIDTSKYNSMLD
-458 NSDPAISGTV
+458 NSDPSISGSV
-468 TQMTVGQNLDQFEFG
+468 TQMTIGQNLDQFEFG
-483 SVFTQCLDF
+483 NVFTQCLDF

-497 NPGNYAGS
+497 NPGDYAGK
-505 PDGSGSECSTDAD
+505 PDTDGKDCSGDSD
-518 CPEGQVCVDGRCVDD
+518 CPEGQVCRNGKCVDE
-533 GTGGGDKGTC
+533 GDSGTC

-564 LNLTA
+564 VNLTLS
-569 AGGGASTVSPVIS
+569 GTGTSSVSPVVS
-582 SQSITGENQVL
+582 SNSITGANQVL

-613 EVEVVLN
+613 EVEVTLN
-620 NAVGS
+620 NSVGS
-625 VDYEKGQV
+625 VDYSKGQV
-633 CVGPLAIQGT
+633 CVGPIAIQGT
-643 PDDTNRLPIQVLPF
+643 PDDDTRLPIQVLPY
-657 GGSIKIPPGVD
+657 GGSINIPPGVD

-674 NVFPIDF
+674 DVFPIDW
-681 KTNDIDVPSF
+681 KTNDISIPNF
-691 DPNNFGGYNFGDP
+691 DPNNFNGFNYGDP
-704 SGINIIDYPTDNFVY
+704 SGINIIDYPTDTFTY

>member
-56 FNANMALNESFLET
+56 FNANMALNEAFLET
-70 ATVRDNI
+70 ATVRDNV

-104 QQSLN
+104 QVSLN
-109 GTTFPEFCTLSAG
+109 GTTYPEFCTLKAG

-163 NLLKFNYTVD
+163 NLLKYNYTVD
-173 YTKRQDYIIPAENV
+173 YTKKQDYVIPTEDV
-187 DTDLVYVDIS
+187 DTQLVYVDIS

-224 YLEESDDLRYR
+224 FLEETDDLRYR

-246 LIDGEFIRLSYV
+246 LIDGEYIRLSYV

-277 RDSDQRAIAP
+277 KDSDGRAIAP
-287 ANIAVVTRESAADGE
+287 SNIAVVTRESAADGE
-302 QRESALSIKF
+302 QRESALSVKF
-312 RAPRAFSTQNRAV
+312 RAPRSFSTQNRAV
-325 TEADYEHIVSEIY
+325 TETDYEHIVSEIY

-350 KLTPPIYG
+350 KLSPPIYG

-395 IIDPTIYYI
+395 IIDPTIFYV

-443 FGGRIDTSKYNAMVD
+443 FGGRIDTSKYNTMVD

-468 TQMTVGQNLDQFEFG
+468 TQMTIGQNLDQFEFG

-497 NPGNYAGS
+497 NPGDY
-505 PDGSGSECSTDAD
+505 SGTPEGGNTCSTDSD
-518 CPEGQVCVDGRCVDD
+518 CPEGQICKDGKCVDE
-533 GTGGGDKGTC
+533 GDSGTC

-564 LNLTA
+564 VNLTM
-569 AGGGASTVSPVIS
+569 AGSGTNATTAVSS
-582 SQSITGENQVL
+582 SNSITGENQVL

-613 EVEVVLN
+613 EVEVTLN
-620 NAVGS
+620 NSVGS
-625 VDYEKGQV
+625 VDYGSGQV
-633 CVGPLAIQGT
+633 CVGPIAIQGT
-643 PDDTNRLPIQVLPF
+643 PDDTTRLPIQVLPY
-657 GGSIKIPPGVD
+657 GGSINIPPGVD

-674 NVFPIDF
+674 EAFPIDW
-681 KTNDIDVPSF
+681 KTNDISIPNF
-691 DPNNFGGYNFGDP
+691 DPNNFNGYNFGDP
-704 SGINIIDYPTDNFVY
+704 SGINIIDYPSDTFTY
-719 PVDTSCF
+719 PVDSSCF

>member
-56 FNANMALNESFLET
+56 FNANMALNEAFLET

-104 QQSLN
+104 QTSLN
-109 GTTFPEFCTLSAG
+109 GTTYPEFCTLKAG
-122 DVFVARN
+122 DVFIARN

-144 VVDPATGIA
+144 TVDSATGIA

-173 YTKRQDYIIPAENV
+173 YTKKQEYIIPTENV
-187 DTDLVYVDIS
+187 DTQLVYVDIS

-202 QEIDTYNLAANV
+202 QEIDTYNLAKNV

-224 YLEESDDLRYR
+224 YLEETDDLRYR

-268 KDFAFIGTI
+268 KDFAFVGTI
-277 RDSDQRAIAP
+277 KDSDGRAIAP
-287 ANIAVVTRESAADGE
+287 ANIEIVTRESAADGE
-302 QRESALSIKF
+302 ARESALSVKF
-312 RAPRAFSTQNRAV
+312 RAPKSFSTQNRAV
-325 TEADYEHIVSEIY
+325 TETDYEHIVSEIY

-350 KLTPPIYG
+350 KLSPPIYG

-395 IIDPTIYYI
+395 IIDPTTFYI
-404 IPKSYVYYDGNN
+404 IPKSYIYYDGNN

-429 RNIDQFNKNGQNNR
+429 RNVDQFNKNGQNNR
-443 FGGRIDTSKYNAMVD
+443 FGGRVDTSKYNSMLD
-458 NSDPAISGTV
+458 NSDPAISGSV
-468 TQMTVGQNLDQFEFG
+468 TQMTIGQNLDQFEFG
-483 SVFTQCLDF
+483 NVFTQCLDF

-497 NPGNYAGS
+497 DPGNYAGK
-505 PDGSGSECSTDAD
+505 PDTDGQDCSTDSD
-518 CPEGQVCVDGRCVDD
+518 CPEGQVCRNGKCVDE
-533 GTGGGDKGTC
+533 GDSGTC

-564 LNLTA
+564 VNLTM
-569 AGGGASTVSPVIS
+569 AGAGTNAVSPVVS
-582 SQSITGENQVL
+582 SNTITGDNQVL

-613 EVEVVLN
+613 EVEVTLN
-620 NAVGS
+620 NSVGS
-625 VDYEKGQV
+625 VDYSKGQV
-633 CVGPLAIQGT
+633 CVGPIAIQGT
-643 PDDTNRLPIQVLPF
+643 PDDTTRLPIQVLPY
-657 GGSIKIPPGVD
+657 GGSINIPPGVD

-674 NVFPIDF
+674 DVFPIDW
-681 KTNDIDVPSF
+681 KTNDISIPNF
-691 DPNNFGGYNFGDP
+691 DPNNFNGFNYGDP
-704 SGINIIDYPTDNFVY
+704 SGINIIDYPTDTFTY

>member
-1 MAAIPSQLTS
+1 MSAIPSQLTS

-16 IKESIKSYLRTRK
+16 IKESIKSYLRTRN

-36 EGSAASYLIDIL
+36 EGSAASYLIDTL

-56 FNANMALNESFLET
+56 FNANMALNEAFLET
-70 ATVRDNI
+70 ATVRDNV

-104 QQSLN
+104 QVSLN
-109 GTTFPEFCTLSAG
+109 GTTYPEFCTLAAG

-129 FNDTYTFCVTRDLQT
+129 FNDTYTFCVTRELQT
-144 VVDPATGIA
+144 TVDPATGIA

-163 NLLKFNYTVD
+163 NLLKYNYTVD
-173 YTKRQDYIIPAENV
+173 YTKRQDYVIPAENV
-187 DTDLVYVDIS
+187 DTALVYVDIS

-214 TTLNSTSRVY
+214 TTLNNTSRVY

-235 LVFGDGVLGRK
+235 LVFGDGILGRK
-246 LIDGEFIRLSYV
+246 LINGEFIRLSYV

-302 QRESALSIKF
+302 ARESALSIKF
-312 RAPRAFSTQNRAV
+312 RAPRSFATQNRAV
-325 TEADYEHIVSEIY
+325 TETDYEHIVSEIY

-371 LNETTKAKIKNDL
+371 LNETTKAKIRNDL

-395 IIDPTIYYI
+395 IIDPTIFYV

-429 RNIDQFNKNGQNNR
+429 RNVDQFNKNGQNNR
-443 FGGRIDTSKYNAMVD
+443 FGGRIDTSKYNSMVD
-458 NSDPAISGTV
+458 NSDPAISGSV
-468 TQMTVGQNLDQFEFG
+468 TQMTIGQNLDQFEFG
-483 SVFTQCLDF
+483 NVFTQCLDF

-497 NPGNYAGS
+497 DPGNYAGK
-505 PDGSGSECSTDAD
+505 PDTDGQDCSTDAD
-518 CPEGQVCVDGRCVDD
+518 CPEGQVCRNGKCVDE
-533 GTGGGDKGTC
+533 GDSGTC

-564 LNLTA
+564 VNLTTQG
-569 AGGGASTVSPVIS
+569 AGTNSTNPVVSS
-582 SQSITGENQVL
+582 NSITGENQVL

-598 RDDGKGNLILVTKRD
+598 RDDGKGNLLLITKRD

-625 VDYEKGQV
+625 VDYSKGQV

-643 PDDTNRLPIQVLPF
+643 PDDSTRLPIQVLPY
-657 GGSIKIPPGVD
+657 GGSILIPPGVD

-674 NVFPIDF
+674 NVFPIDW
-681 KTNDIDVPSF
+681 KTNDISIPNF
-691 DPNNFGGYNFGDP
+691 DPNNFSGYNFGDP
-704 SGINIIDYPTDNFVY
+704 SGINIIDYPTDSFTY

>member
-56 FNANMALNESFLET
+56 FNANMALNEAFLET
-70 ATVRDNI
+70 ATVRDNV

-104 QQSLN
+104 QVSLN
-109 GTTFPEFCTLSAG
+109 GTTYPEFCTLKAG

-163 NLLKFNYTVD
+163 NLLKYNYTVD
-173 YTKRQDYIIPAENV
+173 YTKKQDYVIPTEDV
-187 DTDLVYVDIS
+187 DTQLVYVDIS

-224 YLEESDDLRYR
+224 FLEETDDLRYR

-246 LIDGEFIRLSYV
+246 LIDGEYIRLSYV

-277 RDSDQRAIAP
+277 KDSDGRAIAP
-287 ANIAVVTRESAADGE
+287 SNIAVVTRESAADGE
-302 QRESALSIKF
+302 QRESALSVKF
-312 RAPRAFSTQNRAV
+312 RAPRSFSTQNRAV

-350 KLTPPIYG
+350 KLSPPIYG

-395 IIDPTIYYI
+395 IIDPTIFYV

-443 FGGRIDTSKYNAMVD
+443 FGGRIDTSKYNTMVD

-468 TQMTVGQNLDQFEFG
+468 TQMTIGQNLDQFEFG

-497 NPGNYAGS
+497 NPGDY
-505 PDGSGSECSTDAD
+505 SGTPEGGNTCSTDSD
-518 CPEGQVCVDGRCVDD
+518 CPEGQICKDGKCVDE
-533 GTGGGDKGTC
+533 GDSGTC

-564 LNLTA
+564 VNLTM
-569 AGGGASTVSPVIS
+569 AGSGTNATTAVSS
-582 SQSITGENQVL
+582 SNSITGENQVL

-613 EVEVVLN
+613 EVEVTLN
-620 NAVGS
+620 NSVGS
-625 VDYEKGQV
+625 VDYGSGQV
-633 CVGPLAIQGT
+633 CVGPIAIQGT
-643 PDDTNRLPIQVLPF
+643 PDDTTRLPIQVLPY
-657 GGSIKIPPGVD
+657 GGSINIPPGVD

-674 NVFPIDF
+674 EAFPIDW
-681 KTNDIDVPSF
+681 KTNDISIPNF
-691 DPNNFGGYNFGDP
+691 DPNNFNGYNFGDP
-704 SGINIIDYPTDNFVY
+704 SGINIIDYPSDTFTY
-719 PVDTSCF
+719 PVDSSCF